1 MKRLTRNAVCPEFT
15 DSTLDKIDVPVN
27 QNNMINVVL
36 TDQTNL
42 NVNRHKFTVN
52 QHDCQI

>member
-1 MKRLTRNAVCPEFT
+1 MCPQFT
-15 DSTLDKIDVPVN
+15 DSTLDKIDVN
-27 QNNMINVVL
+27 QNNMINVVF
-36 TDQTNL
+36 TDHTNL